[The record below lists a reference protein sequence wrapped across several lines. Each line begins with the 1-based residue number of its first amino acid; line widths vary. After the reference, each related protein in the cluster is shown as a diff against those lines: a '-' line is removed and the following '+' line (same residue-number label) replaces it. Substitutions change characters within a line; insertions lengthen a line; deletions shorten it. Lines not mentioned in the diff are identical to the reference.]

1 MKFLTSLMFNFLKS
15 SREKLQIK
23 FDKTWDS
30 FVVIKDKSNILY
42 TGSKEQCETYLRN
55 HSAA

>member
-1 MKFLTSLMFNFLKS
+1 M
-15 SREKLQIK
+15 QIK

-42 TGSKEQCETYLRN
+42 TGSKEQCENYLKN
-55 HSAA
+55 HTAA